1 MLDKTT
7 FKAKFNGLN
16 TNDGKCVLK
25 FTLDPESFDKLP
37 DLVRCANNTVNVDI
51 YGDQTVLFVDSDT
64 GEYLDDERVEDADAE
79 PIEDEREEDDQEP
92 CSPYELPPAAVDCE
106 DAA

>member
-1 MLDKTT
+1 MLEKTT

-25 FTLDPESFDKLP
+25 FTLDPESFEKLP

-64 GEYLDDERVEDADAE
+64 GEYIEDEFEEADAE
-79 PIEDEREEDDQEP
+79 PEAEWL
-92 CSPYELPPAAVDCE
+92 ELPPACTDDK

>member
-1 MLDKTT
+1 MLEKTT

-64 GEYLDDERVEDADAE
+64 GEYLDDEPVEDADAE
-79 PIEDEREEDDQEP
+79 PIEDEPEEDDQEP
-92 CSPYELPPAAVDCE
+92 CGPYELPPAAVDCE